1 MAASDDLAERVRTR
15 MSHLEGLTER
25 PVMTGLGFFV
35 DDRMGIAVLDDRLCL
50 WVGDTEGG
58 VALTNTTAIPFEF
71 AGRAVE
77 GWVCI
82 PEDSLDEASLAGWV
96 ARGADSLGRS
106 A

>member
-1 MAASDDLAERVRTR
+1 

-25 PVMTGLGFFV
+25 PVMNGLGFFV
-35 DDRMGIAVLDDRLCL
+35 DDRMAIAVLDDRLCL

-58 VALTNTTAIPFEF
+58 AAISNTKVLQFEF

-96 ARGADSLGRS
+96 ARGVANLGLS
-106 A
+106 V